1 MAGWALTEGEYS
13 KISLSDSDLS
23 RIFASIFS
31 PSSRNT
37 TSYKFGFIKSLLD
50 NLYNVDSSLSLSF
63 DTVFSTFAESY
74 WNLILKYNLNQ
85 QSGKNAKITT
95 ILKGLFDSFGYG
107 EVIPFESL
115 SNEQKLQ
122 IIKAVKVEC
131 SKYVV
136 GALYD
141 DSSRSMYSFSKKTK
155 VIQFNPTVYKYLCT
169 NKVMLEKVNYFEWSR
184 FLEKV
189 NSEEYTKLISTKLDV
204 STQRSDLSMYRQI
217 LYEEFECHNCFYCG
231 KSLKSKIHVDHFI
244 PWSFVKE
251 DRLYNFVLACPHC
264 NTQKNNK
271 LAPQK
276 FIHDIV
282 ERNNV
287 LINESLRIEDM
298 YRIDT
303 NSYTD
308 STINNLYEYALVNGF
323 RRWDVSVFI

>member
-31 PSSRNT
+31 SSSKNT
-37 TSYKFGFIKSLLD
+37 ASYKFGFIKSLLD
-50 NLYNVDSSLSLSF
+50 NLYNVDSSLCLSF

-95 ILKGLFDSFGYG
+95 ILKGLFDSFGYD

-115 SNEQKLQ
+115 SNEQKLE
-122 IIKAVKVEC
+122 IIKNVRVEC
-131 SKYVV
+131 SKYVI
-136 GALYD
+136 GALFE
-141 DSSRSMYSFSKKTK
+141 DSLQSFYSFSKKTK
-155 VIQFNPTVYKYLCT
+155 IIRFNPAAYQFMCK

-189 NSEEYTKLISTKLDV
+189 NSEELTQAISTKLDE
-204 STQRSDLSMYRQI
+204 STLRSDLSMYRQI
-217 LYEEFECHNCFYCG
+217 LYEEFECHTCFYCG

-271 LAPQK
+271 LAPEK
-276 FIHDIV
+276 FVNGIV
-282 ERNNV
+282 ERNKV
-287 LINESLRIEDM
+287 LIKESSRIDSI

-308 STINNLYEYALVNGF
+308 KTINNLYGYAIMNGF
-323 RRWDVSVFI
+323 RSWDVSEFI

>member
-1 MAGWALTEGEYS
+1 MAGWNLTEGEYS

-31 PSSRNT
+31 SSSKNT

-50 NLYNVDSSLSLSF
+50 NLYNVDSSLCLSF

-74 WNLILKYNLNQ
+74 WKLILKYNLNQ

-95 ILKGLFDSFGYG
+95 ILKGLLDSFGYD

-115 SNEQKLQ
+115 SNEQKLE
-122 IIKAVKVEC
+122 IIKKVRVEC
-131 SKYVV
+131 SKYVI
-136 GALYD
+136 GALFE
-141 DSSRSMYSFSKKTK
+141 DSLQSLYSFSKKTK
-155 VIQFNPTVYKYLCT
+155 IIRFNPAAYQFMCK

-189 NSEEYTKLISTKLDV
+189 NSKELTQAISTKLDE
-204 STQRSDLSMYRQI
+204 STLRSDLSMYCQI
-217 LYEEFECHNCFYCG
+217 LYEEFECHSCFYCG
-231 KSLKSKIHVDHFI
+231 KKLNNKIHVDHFI

-271 LAPQK
+271 LAPKK

-287 LINESLRIEDM
+287 LINESLRIDDM

-323 RRWDVSVFI
+323 R

>member
-1 MAGWALTEGEYS
+1 MAGCDLSEGEYL
-13 KISLSDSDLS
+13 KRNLTDDDLS
-23 RIFASIFS
+23 RIFATIFS

-74 WNLILKYNLNQ
+74 WNLSLKYNLNQ

-95 ILKGLFDSFGYG
+95 ILKGLFISYAYD

-115 SNEQKLQ
+115 SSEQKLE
-122 IIKAVKVEC
+122 IIKNVRVEC
-131 SKYVV
+131 SKYVI
-136 GALYD
+136 GALFE
-141 DSSRSMYSFSKKTK
+141 DSLQSLYSFSKKTK
-155 VIQFNPTVYKYLCT
+155 IIQFNPAAYQFMCK

-189 NSEEYTKLISTKLDV
+189 NNEELTQAISTKLDE
-204 STQRSDLSMYRQI
+204 STLRSDLSMYRQI

-231 KSLKSKIHVDHFI
+231 KVLKGKIHVDHFI

-251 DRLYNFVLACPHC
+251 DRLYNFVLSCPHC
-264 NTQKNNK
+264 NTKKNDR
-271 LAPQK
+271 LAPKK
-276 FIHDIV
+276 FIHDVV

-287 LINESLRIEDM
+287 LINESSRIDSM

-303 NSYTD
+303 NCYTD
-308 STINNLYEYALVNGF
+308 KTINNLYGYAIMNGF
-323 RRWDVSVFI
+323 RSWNVSEFI

>member
-1 MAGWALTEGEYS
+1 M
-13 KISLSDSDLS
+13 
-23 RIFASIFS
+23 
-31 PSSRNT
+31 
-37 TSYKFGFIKSLLD
+37 
-50 NLYNVDSSLSLSF
+50 
-63 DTVFSTFAESY
+63 
-74 WNLILKYNLNQ
+74 
-85 QSGKNAKITT
+85 
-95 ILKGLFDSFGYG
+95 
-107 EVIPFESL
+107 
-115 SNEQKLQ
+115 
-122 IIKAVKVEC
+122 
-131 SKYVV
+131 
-136 GALYD
+136 
-141 DSSRSMYSFSKKTK
+141 
-155 VIQFNPTVYKYLCT
+155 
-169 NKVMLEKVNYFEWSR
+169 MLEKVNYFEWSR

-189 NSEEYTKLISTKLDV
+189 NSEELTQAISTKLDE
-204 STQRSDLSMYRQI
+204 STLRSDLSMYRQI
-217 LYEEFECHNCFYCG
+217 LYEEFECHTCFYCG

-271 LAPQK
+271 LAPKK

-287 LINESLRIEDM
+287 LINESLRIDDM